1 MPAPP
6 TTSRQAAA
14 AALADIA
21 PILVGVV
28 PFGVIYGIVAVAQ
41 GLPELPALL
50 MSSAV
55 FAGASQIAA
64 VELLGGGAPLA
75 IVVLTAWV
83 INLRFTMYSAAIAPW
98 LQREPMRWRW
108 LHSYILTDQG
118 FAVSMVRFADL
129 EPSLRRSYYLSCSLA
144 LWCTWQ
150 LSSATGIFVGS
161 AIPASW
167 SLDFAVPL
175 TFLALLF
182 PSIRGRGDALAAVVA
197 TVVALLAT
205 QLPLRLGLLVA
216 AAAGIAAG
224 AIFGGDDA

>member
-1 MPAPP
+1 MPGQP
-6 TTSRQAAA
+6 TTPREAATA
-14 AALADIA
+14 AIADVA

-64 VELLGGGAPLA
+64 VELLGSGAPLA

-98 LQREPMRWRW
+98 LQREPRRWRW

-129 EPSLRRSYYLSCSLA
+129 DPALRRSYYLACSVA

-150 LSSATGIFVGS
+150 LSSATGIFVGA
-161 AIPASW
+161 AIPAAW

-182 PSIRGRGDALAAVVA
+182 PSIRGKGDAIAAVVA
-197 TVVALLAT
+197 TVVALLVT
-205 QLPLRLGLLVA
+205 QVPLRLGLLIA
-216 AAAGIAAG
+216 ATAGIAAG